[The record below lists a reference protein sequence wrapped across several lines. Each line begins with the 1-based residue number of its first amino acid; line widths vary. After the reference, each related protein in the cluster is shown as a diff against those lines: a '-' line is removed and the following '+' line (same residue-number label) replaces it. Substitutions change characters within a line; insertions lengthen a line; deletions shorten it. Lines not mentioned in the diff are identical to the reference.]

1 MGIPKFFRWMNDR
14 YPGLL
19 ATAKESQLPDIDN
32 FYLDMN
38 GIIHN
43 CTHPCDGNVHFR
55 ITEAEMFE
63 DIFNYISTLF
73 TIIKPKQYFFMAVDG
88 VAPRA
93 KMNQQRGRRF
103 RTAKEASD
111 REEAALGKGDILPDE
126 QRFDSNCITPGTT
139 FMVKLNNALKDFIK
153 HKLSTDQEWQKVKVI
168 LSGHE
173 TPGEGEHKVMD
184 FIRHQRSQPDYN
196 QETRHCLYGLDTD
209 LIMLGLS
216 LHEPNFTLLRE
227 EIKLNSRKNEATKG
241 KSQRIDPSKI
251 TFNILHLSMLRDNIR
266 MDFLPL
272 EPKLSFVFDLE
283 SIIDDWILI
292 CFLIGNDFIP
302 HIPHF
307 HIHKNALPK
316 LIEVYQTAL
325 TKLDGYMN
333 EKGIL
338 NLRRFRVF
346 AKMLAEADFEN
357 YKLLLKENGGDCAKN
372 DFSKLNMFVKHRIRI
387 PGIHQSQSQRDYF
400 KPKNRPM
407 NPNHHSNYH
416 KPNVWYNIRKEGGAV
431 GVGGKMNGANY
442 LSSRSYHQQHPNNH
456 QYSKDDSYQ
465 NGKRGQQISHHN
477 QNHNRFSYQT
487 SGNNQVH
494 HNNANHHHSNSH
506 HQYSTQPHQSQHNGS
521 TNGGRVGV
529 HSFTE
534 EQINNSITVC
544 ADGDFIDLS
553 DDEYLSDEK
562 FPGENGAHK
571 NFVKLR
577 GDTAAGNNGLMRGNR
592 STPKK
597 DRKNVNSSRSD
608 DLVDFEDY
616 KRTYYRE
623 KLKLDPD
630 KVSILKVVHEYVRA
644 LQWNLHYYYHGCM
657 SWGWFYPYHYAPF
670 ISDIANFTKV
680 DTHFELGEP
689 FKPFDQLLSV
699 LPAASSS
706 LLPKMYRGLV
716 TSSESPLAKY
726 FPIDIEYDLN
736 GKQNDWEAVVLAPFI
751 EEESLLKASVLCN
764 LFLTDEERMNNKHG
778 PHLLFEYVGPKSA
791 SINSSSRLARNGLGQ
806 STVRCTEIPMDGF
819 FVPQDKIQYG
829 LMKIAKKHPAKDH
842 AVMVQSVRSLKRRER
857 ARNFREANKVK

>member
-19 ATAKESQLPDIDN
+19 GTAKESQLPDVDN

-43 CTHPCDGNVHFR
+43 CTHPCDGDVHFR
-55 ITEAEMFE
+55 ISEDEMFE
-63 DIFNYISTLF
+63 DIFNYLSTLF
-73 TIIKPKQYFFMAVDG
+73 SIIKPKRYFFMAVDG

-111 REEAALGKGDILPDE
+111 REEAALKKGDILPDE
-126 QRFDSNCITPGTT
+126 RRFDSNCITPGTS
-139 FMVKLNNALKDFIK
+139 FMVKLNNALKQFIEL
-153 HKLSTDQEWQKVKVI
+153 KLSTDPHWQKVKVI

-227 EIKLNSRKNEATKG
+227 EVKFTNKKSEATKG
-241 KSQRIDPSKI
+241 KSHRIDPSKI
-251 TFNILHLSMLRDNIR
+251 TFNILHLSMLRDYIQ
-266 MDFLPL
+266 MDFSPL
-272 EPKLSFVFDLE
+272 KPKLSFEFDLE
-283 SIIDDWILI
+283 AIIDDWILI

-316 LIEVYQTAL
+316 LIEVYQAAL

-338 NLRRFRVF
+338 NLKRFRLF
-346 AKMLAEADFEN
+346 SKMLADADFEN
-357 YKLLLKENGGDCAKN
+357 YKLLLKENGGECAKD
-372 DFSKLNMFVKHRIRI
+372 DFSKLNMFVRHKMRI
-387 PGIHQSQSQRDYF
+387 PGIHQNQRNKNYYQ
-400 KPKNRPM
+400 PNNRPV
-407 NPNHHSNYH
+407 NPNHHSNHH
-416 KPNVWYNIRKEGGAV
+416 KPNVWYNIKREAGAGG
-431 GVGGKMNGANY
+431 GVGGKTNGFNHVPN
-442 LSSRSYHQQHPNNH
+442 RSYHQQH
-456 QYSKDDSYQ
+456 SRDDSFTHQ
-465 NGKRGQQISHHN
+465 VAKRNHLNSYHN
-477 QNHNRFSYQT
+477 SQNHNRFSYHAN
-487 SGNNQVH
+487 GNNHANSGH
-494 HNNANHHHSNSH
+494 HTSNSH
-506 HQYSTQPHQSQHNGS
+506 HHQHSHAQQHQPHHNGS
-521 TNGGRVGV
+521 TNGAGRVGV

-562 FPGENGAHK
+562 FPGENGAQR
-571 NFVKLR
+571 NFVKMR
-577 GDTAAGNNGLMRGNR
+577 GEGNAGIVGLMRGNR

-597 DRKNVNSSRSD
+597 DRSIIHSTKTD
-608 DLVDFEDY
+608 ELADFENY

-623 KLKLDPD
+623 KLKLGPD
-630 KVSILKVVHEYVRA
+630 KSAVLKVVHEYVRA
-644 LQWNLHYYYHGCM
+644 LQWNLHYYYHGCI

-680 DTHFELGEP
+680 DTNFELGEP
-689 FKPFDQLLSV
+689 FKPLDQLLSV

-706 LLPKMYRGLV
+706 LLPNIYRGLV
-716 TSSESPLAKY
+716 TSESSPLAKY
-726 FPIDIEYDLN
+726 FPSEVEYDLN

-764 LFLTDEERMNNKHG
+764 LFLTDEERKNNSHG
-778 PHLLFEYVGPKSA
+778 PHLLFEYVGLKGGPNILNGRSTKVAGQRA
-791 SINSSSRLARNGLGQ
+791 S
-806 STVRCTEIPMDGF
+806 VRCTKIPMDGF
-819 FVPQDKIQYG
+819 FVPMDKVKHG
-829 LMKIAKKHPAKDH
+829 LLTVAKKQPVKTNSEPIQTA
-842 AVMVQSVRSLKRRER
+842 RSIKRRER
-857 ARNFREANKVK
+857 ARNFREASKVN